1 MVICCNSPV
10 GCLCL
15 VLIFRHLS
23 TCWYI
28 MPHLSFFPV
37 HYKCPLILWYFL
49 VAFGWTRWDVSCA
62 LDNDYFLNLL
72 SFKNDHPYTKLH
84 YKNISLSSSTFFFSQ
99 STQDPLSEL
108 LSFLQIRLVIRF
120 AKPSIITSSSCLF
133 VFFCSSGWYVWI
145 DINQASSFLLR
156 PSATLFLFSGW

>member
-1 MVICCNSPV
+1 MIGIKCTDFVNRSTIIQVSYPSNILGRLTMRFMVICCNSPV

-84 YKNISLSSSTFFFSQ
+84 YKNISLSSSTFFFFS
-99 STQDPLSEL
+99 
-108 LSFLQIRLVIRF
+108 
-120 AKPSIITSSSCLF
+120 
-133 VFFCSSGWYVWI
+133 
-145 DINQASSFLLR
+145 NQLR
-156 PSATLFLFSGW
+156 IL